1 MKYLI
6 KAPANIAGSIKLPAS
21 KSIANRILII
31 NALAQ
36 SSYSIEN
43 LSESD
48 DTQVLYKALNSKD
61 TTFDIGPAG
70 TAMRFMTAYLS
81 KLHGEWIITGS
92 ERMKNR
98 PIKLLVD
105 ALEQLGA
112 KIEYV
117 EKEGYPPL
125 RIFGQELSGKTIELD
140 GGISSQYISALLM
153 VAPTISEGLTLEL
166 KNKVISKPYIAL
178 TLGLMKQF
186 GVDAIWNDNTIV
198 INQQN
203 YKAVPFKVE
212 SDWSAA
218 SYWYQ
223 MVALTKN
230 SRIELPLL
238 YSNSLQGDSKIAGLF
253 EKLGVT
259 TTFVEDRIVIENNG
273 KTVSRFDYD
282 FINQPDMAQTF
293 AVTCCLMD
301 IPFRFDGLQSLK
313 IKETNR
319 IVALQNELKKVG
331 YILIE
336 PEEGSLAWEQE
347 TTTKQTAF
355 EFDSYEDHRMAM
367 AFAPIALKESS
378 VIIDDPK
385 VVSKSYPR
393 YWEDL
398 MAVGFEITEL

>member
-6 KAPANIAGSIKLPAS
+6 KAPAEINGTIKLPAS

-31 NALAQ
+31 NALAN
-36 SSYSIEN
+36 SPYEIDN

-48 DTQVLYKALNSKD
+48 DTQVLYKALTSNSN
-61 TTFDIGPAG
+61 TFDIGPAG

-81 KLHGEWIITGS
+81 KIVGEWILTGS

-105 ALEQLGA
+105 ALEQIGA

-125 RIFGQELSGKTIELD
+125 RIFGSALTGKTIQLD

-153 VAPTISEGLTLEL
+153 VAPTITGGLKLEL
-166 KNKVISKPYIAL
+166 QNKVISKPYIAL

-186 GVDAIWNDNTIV
+186 GVKANWEGNTIEV
-198 INQQN
+198 KQQD
-203 YKAVPFKVE
+203 YSPVPFKVE

-223 MVALTKN
+223 MVALSEN
-230 SRIELPLL
+230 GRVELPLL
-238 YSNSLQGDSKIAGLF
+238 YKESLQGDSEIAKLF
-253 EKLGVT
+253 EQIGVST
-259 TTFVEDRIVIENNG
+259 TYVGNDIVIEKSG
-273 KTVSRFDYD
+273 KCAERFDYN
-282 FINQPDMAQTF
+282 FINEPDMAQTF
-293 AVTCCLMD
+293 AVTCCMLG

-313 IKETNR
+313 IKETDR
-319 IVALQNELKKVG
+319 VAALQNELKKVG
-331 YILIE
+331 FILVE
-336 PEEGSLAWEQE
+336 PEEGSLAWEGE
-347 TTTKQTAF
+347 SVEKQDKIV
-355 EFDSYEDHRMAM
+355 FDTYEDHRMAM
-367 AFAPIALKESS
+367 AFAPIAIKEPS
-378 VIIDDPK
+378 VVIDEPK

-398 MAVGFEITEL
+398 AKVGFEISEL

>member
-6 KAPANIAGSIKLPAS
+6 KAPAAISGKIKLPAS

-31 NALAQ
+31 NALAY
-36 SSYSIEN
+36 SSYEIDN

-48 DTQVLYKALNSKD
+48 DTQVLYKALNSNA

-70 TAMRFMTAYLS
+70 TAMRFMTAFLS
-81 KLHGEWIITGS
+81 KVVGEWIITGS

-125 RIFGQELSGKTIELD
+125 RIFGSNLTGKEIELD

-153 VAPTISEGLTLEL
+153 IAPTISEGLTLKL

-186 GVDAIWNDNTIV
+186 GVEANWNEETIE
-198 INQQN
+198 IKPQP
-203 YKAVPFKVE
+203 YKAIPFKVE

-223 MVALTKN
+223 MVALTEN
-230 SRIELPLL
+230 AEVELPLL
-238 YSNSLQGDSKIAGLF
+238 YSNSLQGDSKIVGLF
-253 EKLGVT
+253 DKLGVT
-259 TTFVEDRIVIENNG
+259 TTFNNEGLIIKNNG
-273 KTVSRFDYD
+273 KAVSRFDYD

-293 AVTCCLMD
+293 AVTCCLMN

-319 IVALQNELKKVG
+319 ILALQNELKKVG
-331 YILIE
+331 FILVE
-336 PEEGSLAWEQE
+336 PEEGSLAWEGE
-347 TTTKQTAF
+347 TTSKQDTL

-367 AFAPIALKESS
+367 AFAPIALKENS

-385 VVSKSYPR
+385 VVSKSYPG
-393 YWEDL
+393 YWKDL
-398 MAVGFEITEL
+398 TAAGFVITEL